1 MMNKNIS
8 LNIRFIIVS
17 FFAVMVSVFQSCSKK
32 ETYDVTGDTET
43 RIFIN
48 SEGRSSL
55 ANLKNSFT
63 YTIQHTVESSTSNAD
78 IQAKFA
84 VQSTKPVSST
94 VTVNAEVDNS
104 LVAAY
109 NTANNVS
116 FATLPSGAVTLN
128 KTSVTIEQG
137 SSISS
142 DQILVSVDQSKFAEL
157 TAPAY
162 LLPIKL
168 SSISN
173 NAAKISTNYQTAYI
187 VINTKEVIVK
197 PSVPASG
204 MLGALVTNYSTWG
217 ITANGTPT
225 TGTTLAQMFDGNVST
240 RWGFAT
246 HPLTITA
253 DMMETKTIGGFR
265 LFAYRALTNG
275 ISFSN
280 VVVSVSDDGVNY
292 KELGTA
298 TNATMTNAAGY
309 QYIGLYKT
317 VQARYFRLAVTWS
330 STSQRGISE
339 LGVYVQ

>member
-1 MMNKNIS
+1 MNKHIS
-8 LNIRFIIVS
+8 INIRFIIVS
-17 FFAVMVSVFQSCSKK
+17 FFAVLASVFQSCSDK
-32 ETYDVTGDTET
+32 ETFDVTGDAET

-48 SEGRSSL
+48 SEGRNSL
-55 ANLKNSFT
+55 VNLKNSFT
-63 YTIQHTVESSTSNAD
+63 YTIEHTAEGSTSNAE
-78 IQAKFA
+78 IQAKFP
-84 VQSTKPVSST
+84 VQSTKPVNNSL
-94 VTVNAEVDNS
+94 TVNAEIDNS
-104 LVAAY
+104 LVTAY

-116 FATLPSGAVTLN
+116 YERLPSGVVNLT
-128 KTSVTIEQG
+128 KTSATIEQG
-137 SSISS
+137 SSISL
-142 DQILVSVDQSKFAEL
+142 DQILVSINQTKFAEL
-157 TAPAY
+157 TGAAY

-173 NAAKISTNYQTAYI
+173 NSAKISTNYQTAYI

-204 MLGALVTNYSTWG
+204 MFGTLVTNYSAWG

-225 TGTTLAQMFDGNVST
+225 TGTTLAQMFDNNVAT

-265 LFAYRALTNG
+265 LFAYRAVTNN
-275 ISFSN
+275 IQFSN

-292 KELGTA
+292 RELGTG
-298 TNATMTNAAGY
+298 TNTTMINASGY

-317 VQARYFRLAVTWS
+317 VRARYFRLALTWS

>member
-1 MMNKNIS
+1 MMNKHIS

-17 FFAVMVSVFQSCSKK
+17 FLAVIVSVFQSCSDK
-32 ETYDVTGDTET
+32 ETFDVTGDTET

-48 SEGRSSL
+48 SEGRNSL
-55 ANLKNSFT
+55 VNLKNSFT
-63 YTIQHTVESSTSNAD
+63 YTIQHTTEGSTSDVA
-78 IQAKFA
+78 IQAKFP
-84 VQSTKPVSST
+84 VLSTKPVSSS

-104 LVAAY
+104 LVTAY
-109 NTANNVS
+109 NAANNVS
-116 FATLPSGAVTLN
+116 YERLPNGAVTLT
-128 KTSVTIEQG
+128 KMSATIDQG
-137 SSISS
+137 SSVSS
-142 DQILVSVDQSKFAEL
+142 DQILVSIDQAKFAQL
-157 TAPAY
+157 TAAAY
-162 LLPIKL
+162 LIPIKL

-173 NAAKISTNYQTAYI
+173 NSAKISTNYQTAYI

-197 PSVPASG
+197 PSVPATG
-204 MLGALVTNYSTWG
+204 MFGALVTNYSTWG
-217 ITANGTPT
+217 ITASGTPT
-225 TGTTLAQMFDGNVST
+225 TGTLVTQMFDGNVST

-265 LFAYRALTNG
+265 LFAYRAVTNG
-275 ISFSN
+275 ITFSN
-280 VVVSVSDDGVNY
+280 VVVSVSDDGINY

-298 TNATMTNAAGY
+298 TNATMVNASGY

>member
-1 MMNKNIS
+1 MNKHIS
-8 LNIRFIIVS
+8 INIRFIIVS
-17 FFAVMVSVFQSCSKK
+17 FLTVSAAVFQSCSKK

-63 YTIQHTVESSTSNAD
+63 YAIQHTVEGSTSNAD
-78 IQAKFA
+78 IQAKFP
-84 VQSTKPVSST
+84 VLSTKPVSST
-94 VTVNAEVDNS
+94 VTVNAEIDNS
-104 LVAAY
+104 LVTAY
-109 NTANNVS
+109 NAANNVS
-116 FATLPSGAVTLN
+116 YEKLPNGFATLT

-142 DQILVSVDQSKFAEL
+142 DQILVSVDPSKFAQL

-162 LLPIKL
+162 LIPIKL
-168 SSISN
+168 SSISSSS
-173 NAAKISTNYQTAYI
+173 AKISTNYQTAYI

-197 PSVPASG
+197 PNVAATG
-204 MLGALVTNYSTWG
+204 MFGALVTNYSAWG
-217 ITANGTPT
+217 ITASATPN
-225 TGTTLAQMFDGNVST
+225 TGVATQMFDNSTTT

-253 DMMETKTIGGFR
+253 DMMETKTIGGLR
-265 LFAYRALTNG
+265 LFAYRAATGFL
-275 ISFSN
+275 FSN
-280 VVVSVSDDGVNY
+280 VIVSVSNDGVNY
-292 KELGTA
+292 TELGTA
-298 TNATMTNAAGY
+298 TNSTMVNASGY

-317 VQARYFRLAVTWS
+317 VQARYIRLALTWT